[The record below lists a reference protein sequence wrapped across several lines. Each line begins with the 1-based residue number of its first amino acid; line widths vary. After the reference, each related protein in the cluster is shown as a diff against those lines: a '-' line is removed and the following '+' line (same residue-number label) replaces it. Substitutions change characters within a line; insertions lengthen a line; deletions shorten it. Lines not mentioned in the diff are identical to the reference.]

1 MRKRTFIGMAL
12 IAAALAGVFLFWLF
26 TGNNSAPRYKTA
38 KVVRGDLMD
47 AVTATGRVNPA
58 LSVSISTQVSGTIEK
73 IHVDFNDRVK
83 KGQVLLE
90 LDREVYAARLSE
102 AESEVKASRAQL
114 DRSMAEFSQADA
126 AFRRMEELYGQ
137 GYVSKNEYE
146 SALFDSAGKKAA
158 LELARAELNKASAAL
173 DVARENLRETVITSP
188 MDGLVLSRDVEEGQ
202 TVSAS
207 LQAPTLLT
215 VGDLA
220 RMEIHAA
227 VDEADIGKVSQGQK
241 VLFYVDS
248 YPQKEFEGEVYKIYY
263 SPLIEQSVVTYNV
276 IVEVDNSGLLLRP
289 GMTATVKIISFQ
301 RQNVLLVPNKAFRVK
316 IANGAEKPDGPVLW
330 VMEGRKAVPR
340 RVKTGMGDDENTEVT
355 EGLREGEEVVVDAP
369 AVEEKR
375 PFGMRWYH

>member
-1 MRKRTFIGMAL
+1 MRKRTFIGIAL
-12 IAAALAGVFLFWLF
+12 PAAALAGVFLFWLF
-26 TGNNSAPRYKTA
+26 GGENSAPGYMTA
-38 KVVRGDLMD
+38 KVARGDILD

-58 LSVSISTQVSGTIEK
+58 VSVSISTQVSGTIEK

-90 LDREVYAARLSE
+90 LDMEVYAARLSE
-102 AESEVKASRAQL
+102 AESEVTASRAQL
-114 DRSMAEFSQADA
+114 DRSRAEFSRADA
-126 AFRRMEELYGQ
+126 EFRRVEELFRL

-146 SALFDSAGKKAA
+146 AALFSGSEKKAA
-158 LELARAELNKASAAL
+158 MELARAELNKASAAL
-173 DVARENLRETVITSP
+173 DVARENLSKTVITSP

-227 VDEADIGKVSQGQK
+227 VDEADIGKVRTGQK

-248 YPQKEFEGEVYKIYY
+248 YPEEEFEGEVSKIYF
-263 SPLIEQSVVTYNV
+263 SPQIEQSVVTYNV

-289 GMTATVKIISFQ
+289 GMTATVKIISMH
-301 RQNVLLVPNKAFRVK
+301 RQNVLLVPSKAFRVR
-316 IANGAEKPDGPVLW
+316 IANGADKPEGPVLW
-330 VMEGRKAVPR
+330 IMEGRKATPR
-340 RVKTGMGDDENTEVT
+340 RVKTGLGDDDNTEVT
-355 EGLREGEEVVVDAP
+355 EGLREGEEVVVEAP
-369 AVEEKR
+369 AVEGKR